1 MALTVQEL
9 AAQIMASD
17 DLSVLKVTVREWKD
31 SAGKPLV
38 LGIRVMTVEERDS
51 YEKEW
56 IGNKDKGIDN
66 FRTKFLA
73 RCLCHPDTG
82 ERLFTDEQI
91 EKLAGKSAK
100 VVSKLFDKAMKHNA
114 MSESDVEDLAK
125 N

>member
-1 MALTVQEL
+1 MALTVEEL
-9 AAQIMASD
+9 AAQILASE
-17 DLSVLKVTVREWKD
+17 DLGILKVTVKEW
-31 SAGKPLV
+31 GNMT
-38 LGIRVMTVEERDS
+38 LGIRVMTVGERDA
-51 YEKEW
+51 YEREW
-56 IGNKDKGIDN
+56 IGKRETGIDN
-66 FRTKFLA
+66 FRAKFLA

-82 ERLFTDEQI
+82 ERVYTDDQV